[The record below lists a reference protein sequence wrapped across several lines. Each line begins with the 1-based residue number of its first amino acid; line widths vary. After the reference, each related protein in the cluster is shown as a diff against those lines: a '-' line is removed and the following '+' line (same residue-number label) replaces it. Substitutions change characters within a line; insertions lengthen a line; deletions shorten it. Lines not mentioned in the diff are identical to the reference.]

1 MKKREIIIL
10 LIICILAIASMLGIR
25 IYQSRQPAIYVQVSV
40 DGATVYSLLLTE
52 DTTKRI
58 ETENGYNNLVIK
70 DGYAYIKEADCPD
83 LICVHHGK
91 ISKLGES
98 IICLPHKVAVQIVNT
113 KEDWTETQ
121 NILD

>member
-10 LIICILAIASMLGIR
+10 LIICILAIASMIGIR
-25 IYQSRQPAIYVQVSV
+25 ICQSRQPAIYVQVSV

-52 DTTKRI
+52 DITKRI
-58 ETENGYNNLVIK
+58 ETENGYNDLVIK
-70 DGYAYIKEADCPD
+70 NGCAYIKEADCPD

-113 KEDWTETQ
+113 KED
-121 NILD
+121 

>member
-25 IYQSRQPAIYVQVSV
+25 IYQSRQAAIYVQVSV
-40 DGATVYSLLLTE
+40 DGRIVCSLLLEE

-58 ETENGYNNLVIK
+58 ETEDGYNDLIIK
-70 DGYAYIKEADCPD
+70 DGYAYIAEADCPD
-83 LICVHHGK
+83 HICVHQGK

-98 IICLPHKVAVQIVNT
+98 IICLPHKMAIQIVNT
-113 KEDWTETQ
+113 KED
-121 NILD
+121 